1 MSAFLD
7 IALACIARGW
17 HVHPL
22 KPRDKIPV
30 TKHGM
35 NDATLDEAQ
44 IRAWWTRNP
53 NCNVGISCAPSGL
66 CVLDADHGLKD
77 EQDFAAWRDRNG
89 LPVTYAVRS
98 GRRPEFGVQSYY
110 LGGLK
115 EGKFELDGVRG
126 DIKSAGGLVLAAGCI
141 HPDSGETYYVLV
153 DALLAPVPAIVDAS
167 RVRKPIPATLD
178 GGDITENRNTAMAS
192 ILGKLREAGLS
203 DDLLRDYAIR
213 TNEARM
219 KPPLDEAELEHI
231 VQNACK
237 WPVPAPEAVAVF
249 GTPEP
254 SEPVDW
260 RTRYLTFE
268 QVRDAKPVEFLV
280 QGFLALDSITAI
292 AAPVGQR
299 KSLIALNMAHALCTG
314 EPLFDYFEVVKR
326 PSRVV
331 YLCPEMGLGEFS
343 TRLKQIGLLDY
354 VGKTLFCQTMN
365 DESVSLSELQDEL
378 PGSVVIIDTLTRFV
392 VGDQNSSQDMSKVAT
407 EVFRLKRAGAT
418 VVLLHHS
425 IKGTSALTLDSAMR
439 GSTELAAFLTC
450 CWATKLTDD
459 DPDQAYDSPS
469 RLVNVKQRDFQAKAF
484 DATCDKTCR
493 MRIVGV
499 PGSLAEIKGAK
510 DKAAEDVL
518 RDILSK
524 TPDLGINKLRAALK
538 AAGHSKGPKWVTM
551 TRTAIA
557 GTGVTLT
564 SE

>member
-1 MSAFLD
+1 
-7 IALACIARGW
+7 
-17 HVHPL
+17 
-22 KPRDKIPV
+22 
-30 TKHGM
+30 
-35 NDATLDEAQ
+35 
-44 IRAWWTRNP
+44 
-53 NCNVGISCAPSGL
+53 
-66 CVLDADHGLKD
+66 
-77 EQDFAAWRDRNG
+77 
-89 LPVTYAVRS
+89 
-98 GRRPEFGVQSYY
+98 
-110 LGGLK
+110 
-115 EGKFELDGVRG
+115 
-126 DIKSAGGLVLAAGCI
+126 
-141 HPDSGETYYVLV
+141 
-153 DALLAPVPAIVDAS
+153 
-167 RVRKPIPATLD
+167 
-178 GGDITENRNTAMAS
+178 
-192 ILGKLREAGLS
+192 
-203 DDLLRDYAIR
+203 
-213 TNEARM
+213 
-219 KPPLDEAELEHI
+219 
-231 VQNACK
+231 
-237 WPVPAPEAVAVF
+237 
-249 GTPEP
+249 
-254 SEPVDW
+254 
-260 RTRYLTFE
+260 
-268 QVRDAKPVEFLV
+268 
-280 QGFLALDSITAI
+280 
-292 AAPVGQR
+292 
-299 KSLIALNMAHALCTG
+299 
-314 EPLFDYFEVVKR
+314 
-326 PSRVV
+326 
-331 YLCPEMGLGEFS
+331 
-343 TRLKQIGLLDY
+343 
-354 VGKTLFCQTMN
+354 MN